1 MERLF
6 RTLKKSRN
14 DLLKK
19 KNVIGVG
26 VGYKQVGMERTRQPA
41 LIVFVEKKEAEG
53 ELHRDHVIP
62 PTVDGVVTDVIE
74 TGPVRLLDIRTD
86 KARPAVPGMS
96 IGHYKITAGTFGAVV
111 RDLKTGEKLIL
122 SNNHILANATD
133 GKDGRAKIGDPIYQ
147 PGAFDGGKEADQIA
161 TLFKYVPLQRNAGE
175 SQCPIAAGV
184 ATAGNALIRLF
195 RPNYQM
201 KFIKYRNT
209 ANIIDA
215 ALARPV
221 RPDMIDDDILEIGR
235 VEGVKKVEIE
245 DKVQKSGRSS
255 GLSLGE
261 VTALGA
267 SLQVQLNDSEY
278 GVFSDQVV
286 CDMKSQGGDSGSLV
300 LDQER
305 RAVGLLFAGS
315 EKYTIFNQISNVLSA
330 LEIRF

>member
-1 MERLF
+1 METLF
-6 RTLKKSRN
+6 RTLKKTRN

-26 VGYKQVGMERTRQPA
+26 VGYKQVGMERSRQPA
-41 LIVFVEKKEAEG
+41 LIVFVVKKEAAS
-53 ELHRDHVIP
+53 ELHRNHIIP
-62 PTVDGVVTDVIE
+62 SSVDGAVTDVIE
-74 TGPVRLLDIRTD
+74 IGQVRLLDIRTD
-86 KARPAVPGMS
+86 MARPAVPGMS

-111 RDLKTGEKLIL
+111 RDVKSGEKLIL

-147 PGAFDGGKEADQIA
+147 PGAFDGGKAADQIA
-161 TLFKYVPLQRNAGE
+161 TLLRYVPLQRSAGE
-175 SQCPIAAGV
+175 SQCPVAAGV
-184 ATAGNALIRLF
+184 AALGNALIRKI
-195 RPNYQM
+195 RPNYEM

-215 ALARPV
+215 ALARPI
-221 RPDMIDDDILEIGR
+221 RPDMIGEDVLEIGR
-235 VEGVKKVEIE
+235 VEGVKNVEIE

-255 GLSLGE
+255 GLTLGD

-286 CDMKSQGGDSGSLV
+286 CDMKSQGGDSGSLI

-315 EKYTIFNQISNVLSA
+315 EKYTIFNQIGNVLSA
-330 LEIRF
+330 LEIKI